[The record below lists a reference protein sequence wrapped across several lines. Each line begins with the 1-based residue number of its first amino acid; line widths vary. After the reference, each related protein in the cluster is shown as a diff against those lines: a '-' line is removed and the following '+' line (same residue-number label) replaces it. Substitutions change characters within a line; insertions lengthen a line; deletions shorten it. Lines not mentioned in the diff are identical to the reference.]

1 MTKILV
7 FVEDPGVT
15 NMVIDFPNFFREL
28 NFKFQ
33 IIANNFASEILLKKN
48 IRHVKIV
55 NKKELKNYLKLN
67 EFDIFLVGTSE
78 NKKSLALNLI
88 DIAKDK
94 KILSIGLVDMMS
106 NYNFRFSGNSSNPLF
121 YKPDKLIVTDENTK
135 LKFINIGFEKE
146 NIFTCLH
153 PQEERIK
160 KLRESFVKQKI
171 EKTRINQRWLF
182 VSESSD
188 ILNPKESF
196 LNNDLTLRGRGKC
209 NWRTGIVLEEIIDT
223 IKTFNP
229 KPELVLRMH
238 PKNTKTQFID
248 WSNEFIFDEIQDP
261 LQSVWQSDVILGMSS
276 NLLVEAMYLGKPVFS
291 VLTRASEKEWMNEL
305 KMDYI
310 YSVHN
315 RKDLHKL
322 LIEIFKK
329 KYPNVNNHIN
339 INKKKSILEVLEE
352 FKITN

>member
-1 MTKILV
+1 MNKVLI

-15 NMVIDFPNFFREL
+15 NMVIDFPNFFKEL
-28 NFKFQ
+28 DFKFQ

-48 IRHVKIV
+48 IRHTKIV
-55 NKKELKNYLKLN
+55 NKKELKIYLELN

-78 NKKSLALNLI
+78 NKNSLALNLI

-94 KILSIGLVDMMS
+94 KILSIGLVDMMA
-106 NYNFRFSGNSSNPLF
+106 NYNFRFSGNSSNPLL
-121 YKPDKLIVTDENTK
+121 YKPDKLIVIDENTK

-146 NIFTCLH
+146 NIFTCFH

-160 KLRESFVKQKI
+160 QLRESFLKQKI
-171 EKTRINQRWLF
+171 EKTKINQRWLF
-182 VSESSD
+182 VAESTD

-196 LNNDLTLRGRGKC
+196 LNKDFTLRGRGNCK
-209 NWRTGIVLEEIIDT
+209 WRTGIVLEEILDI

-238 PKNTKTQFID
+238 PKNIKRQFID
-248 WSNEFIFDEIQDP
+248 WSDEFVFDEIKDP

-276 NLLVEAMYLGKPVFS
+276 NLLVEAMHLGKPVFS
-291 VLTRASEKEWMNEL
+291 VLTRSSEKEWMNEL

-310 YSVHN
+310 PSVNN
-315 RKDLHKL
+315 RKDLNKL
-322 LIEIFKK
+322 LNKIFKK
-329 KYPNVNNHIN
+329 QYPKANNQTN
-339 INKKKSILEVLEE
+339 IKTKKSIIEVL
-352 FKITN
+352 KVL